1 MVSCDYGTVNPTSM
15 GLWGESGG
23 VWYRLGEYY
32 YASRQTGISRTDEE
46 HYTALEQLCS
56 GRTIDCVVIDPS
68 AASFMECIRRHG
80 RFRVIPAKNDVLS
93 GIRRVSDALKSGR
106 IRIHTSCKDSIREF
120 SLYQWNEKAGG
131 DVPLKEHDHAMDDLR
146 YFVSTIL
153 AKEEKSPFFVASL
166 TRDRGMFHVEHSGE
180 VCETT

>member
-1 MVSCDYGTVNPTSM
+1 
-15 GLWGESGG
+15 
-23 VWYRLGEYY
+23 
-32 YASRQTGISRTDEE
+32 
-46 HYTALEQLCS
+46 
-56 GRTIDCVVIDPS
+56 
-68 AASFMECIRRHG
+68 MECIRRHG
-80 RFRVIPAKNDVLS
+80 SFRVIAAKNDVLS

-106 IRIHTSCKDSIREF
+106 IRIHISCTDCIREF

-166 TRDRGMFHVEHSGE
+166 SRGQGMFHVEHSGG
-180 VCETT
+180 